1 MVSSLEMLK
10 ATLVFGG
17 GVPPGRPPSGA
28 GAGAGEAPVLGNEG
42 AKDVERLLSIF

>member
-10 ATLVFGG
+10 ATLGFGG
-17 GVPPGRPPSGA
+17 GVPPERPPSGA
-28 GAGAGEAPVLGNEG
+28 GEALALGNEG